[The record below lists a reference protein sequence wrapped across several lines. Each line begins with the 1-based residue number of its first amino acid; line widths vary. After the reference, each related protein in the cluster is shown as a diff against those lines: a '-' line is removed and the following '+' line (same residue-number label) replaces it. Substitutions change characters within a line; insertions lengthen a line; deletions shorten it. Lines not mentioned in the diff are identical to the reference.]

1 MQRRQSKQTTDWE
14 VLFESSRCR
23 PSLRDSVH
31 IPMDIDGQ
39 GMYPK
44 ATILGLDI
52 DPCGPIKLTRVME
65 NFPILFYRQSQ
76 GVKYRVAE
84 RISNLR
90 PYYPVGKSPRG
101 VLYPNSHSLE
111 CNIR

>member
-1 MQRRQSKQTTDWE
+1 
-14 VLFESSRCR
+14 
-23 PSLRDSVH
+23 
-31 IPMDIDGQ
+31 MDIDGQ

-65 NFPILFYRQSQ
+65 NFPILFYRHSQ